1 MYPIVQP
8 DGVAGERPDRVAAVR
23 RELAEHGPPRSPD
36 GGPDFATV
44 TLPERDCDQVRNLLV
59 EEQVGTVV
67 EIGLAYASSALA
79 ISEALLRTPE
89 AGVDGLRVR
98 VTAVAGARGRGRC
111 RCHDRNSV
119 RRRVGEV
126 SAPSGRLARCVGGE
140 GPVSSGC
147 LPVTGRLVTAC
158 FSSGPPRASQ
168 RRASRRAGQRHRDG
182 CGPGPLPR
190 SFGVGCGRRGPGGAH
205 SHAVV
210 PGPPGRAVP
219 RGAGVFGGDAG
230 GPAHNVDD
238 GGRAGLRQAPRLLP
252 SRAAGRVRFAVLA
265 GHRASVTVSPCSW
278 A

>member
-119 RRRVGEV
+119 RRR
-126 SAPSGRLARCVGGE
+126 
-140 GPVSSGC
+140 
-147 LPVTGRLVTAC
+147 
-158 FSSGPPRASQ
+158 
-168 RRASRRAGQRHRDG
+168 
-182 CGPGPLPR
+182 
-190 SFGVGCGRRGPGGAH
+190 
-205 SHAVV
+205 
-210 PGPPGRAVP
+210 
-219 RGAGVFGGDAG
+219 
-230 GPAHNVDD
+230 
-238 GGRAGLRQAPRLLP
+238 
-252 SRAAGRVRFAVLA
+252 
-265 GHRASVTVSPCSW
+265 
-278 A
+278 